1 MGRGV
6 TKCFVG
12 LPNNPQKIHRR
23 DSISFNVWEE
33 AVISAEI
40 SLCSARISGF
50 ASVKNEELMVKQL
63 DSLEEFWELVT
74 IRLADYQQ
82 KLAW

>member
-1 MGRGV
+1 MFCGL
-6 TKCFVG
+6 TKQ
-12 LPNNPQKIHRR
+12 PPKDPQERFH
-23 DSISFNVWEE
+23 FLYVWEE
-33 AVISAEI
+33 AVIPAEI

-63 DSLEEFWELVT
+63 DSLEEFWELAT